1 MKISLTI
8 PDVNACPT
16 DRPRA
21 CRYCKEPYLHSHG
34 TLTKPVRDHKLRE
47 VIVRRYKCVSC
58 AKTFRHYP
66 AGITNKDQSQRAV
79 VLAALMY
86 GLGLSCSAASHLLE
100 ALGVEVSKITQCGET
115 PRKREKL

>member
-1 MKISLTI
+1 MKISLII

-21 CRYCKEPYLHSHG
+21 CRYCQETYLHGHG
-34 TLTKPVRDHKLRE
+34 TLTKPVRDHKLGE
-47 VIVRRYKCVSC
+47 VIVRRYKCLSC

-66 AGITNKDQSQRAV
+66 TGITNKDQSLRAV

-86 GLGLSCSAASHLLE
+86 GLGLSCSAASHLLV
-100 ALGVEVSKITQCGET
+100 ALGVGIAKITVW
-115 PRKREKL
+115 